1 MINPLIAPLE
11 AILFISGNPLPMPRL
26 AEILERTSEE
36 IADLL
41 RELQENL
48 KFTGRGIRLVEVA
61 DGWQLVSAEECE
73 GYIEKLSLTIKPKIS
88 SAMMEVLAITAYRQ
102 PITRPEMEQI
112 RGVNCDRVVRQLHDL
127 ELIEDQGRKEVVGR
141 PVLYGTTSKFLHTF
155 GLKSIESLPR
165 WEEFKEQEQEEAIA
179 VAEENAE
186 LTETSG
192 EVLVDD
198 LQELKQKQDEESS
211 ADEGETS
218 ESHS

>member
-1 MINPLIAPLE
+1 MSNPLIAPLE

-26 AEILERTSEE
+26 AEILERTPEE

-48 KFTGRGIRLVEVA
+48 KFEGRGIRLVEVA

-73 GYIEKLSLTIKPKIS
+73 EYIEKLSLTIKPKIS

-165 WEEFKEQEQEEAIA
+165 WEEFKEQEQEEPVA
-179 VAEENAE
+179 VAEESAE

-192 EVLVDD
+192 EVSVDD
-198 LQELKQKQDEESS
+198 LQELEQKQDEESS
-211 ADEGETS
+211 ADEGETP
-218 ESHS
+218 EGHS